1 MKNAAK
7 IHLLLSVV
15 LSLAGCST
23 QEVYTRESFSADSP
37 FRLKVDE
44 GFAIACESARRSL
57 LGQGYLIDFANAEQV
72 KGHKAYRVEGK
83 ANTFIEMNLVCVAD
97 AVGSTLYATGV
108 LSTYDLK
115 KSSNPAS
122 VGLTGVG
129 SISLPIGQ
137 SVDSLVKV
145 AEETIGDKH
154 FYRRFFAAVEHTL
167 GEMRAYAPSTDAG
180 ATVTAAPAEEAPL
193 SVTTEEQDP
202 AVPVAPAP
210 PPATDAAAPAV
221 TSLPPGAQPMP
232 AVEPDPIPGA
242 SPDAPVP
249 SALEPSASHEA
260 VPALPPDAAPA
271 PADIGPVPP
280 PDEPA
285 PADIGPVPSPDEPAP
300 ADIDPVP
307 PPDEPATASGPPP
320 P

>member
-129 SISLPIGQ
+129 TISLPIGQ
-137 SVDSLVKV
+137 SADSLVKV
-145 AEETIGDKH
+145 AEETIGDRY

-167 GEMRAYAPSTDAG
+167 GEMRAYAPGTDAG
-180 ATVTAAPAEEAPL
+180 ATVTAAPAEETPL

-202 AVPVAPAP
+202 APSVAPAP
-210 PPATDAAAPAV
+210 PPVTDAAVPDVAPL
-221 TSLPPGAQPMP
+221 SPDAQSMP

-242 SPDAPVP
+242 SPDVPVP
-249 SALEPSASHEA
+249 SAPQPSASHDA
-260 VPALPPDAAPA
+260 VPVLPEAAPGA
-271 PADIGPVPP
+271 
-280 PDEPA
+280 
-285 PADIGPVPSPDEPAP
+285 

-307 PPDEPATASGPPP
+307 PPDEPAAASAPPP
-320 P
+320 Q

>member
-7 IHLLLSVV
+7 IHLVLSVAV
-15 LSLAGCST
+15 LLAGCST
-23 QEVYTRESFSADSP
+23 QAVYMRESFSADSP
-37 FRLKVDE
+37 FRLKVDD
-44 GFAIACESARRSL
+44 GLAIACESARRSL

-83 ANTFIEMNLVCVAD
+83 ANTFIEMNLACVAD

-122 VGLTGVG
+122 VGLSGVG

-137 SVDSLVKV
+137 SADSLVKV
-145 AEETIGDKH
+145 AEETIGDKY

-167 GEMRAYAPSTDAG
+167 GEMRAYAPNTDAG
-180 ATVTAAPAEEAPL
+180 ATVTAVPAEEAPL

-202 AVPVAPAP
+202 DPSVTPAP
-210 PPATDAAAPAV
+210 PPATDAAVPDVAPLSPDAQSTPAV
-221 TSLPPGAQPMP
+221 VPH
-232 AVEPDPIPGA
+232 PIPGA

-249 SALEPSASHEA
+249 SALEPPASHEA
-260 VPALPPDAAPA
+260 FPVLPDAAPA
-271 PADIGPVPP
+271 T
-280 PDEPA
+280 
-285 PADIGPVPSPDEPAP
+285 

-307 PPDEPATASGPPP
+307 PPCEPAAASDLPPP
-320 P
+320 